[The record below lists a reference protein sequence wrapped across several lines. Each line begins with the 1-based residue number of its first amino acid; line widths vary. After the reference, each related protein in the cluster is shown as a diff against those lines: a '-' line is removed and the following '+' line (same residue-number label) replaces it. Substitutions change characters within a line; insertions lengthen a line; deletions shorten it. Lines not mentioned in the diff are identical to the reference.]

1 MIDNGS
7 YTIEVGTTNKLMITP
22 KLVQTVIEDAI
33 TMGWQQAEL
42 GPPVQL
48 SLKNGTLEVRRGLCK

>member
-1 MIDNGS
+1 
-7 YTIEVGTTNKLMITP
+7 MITP